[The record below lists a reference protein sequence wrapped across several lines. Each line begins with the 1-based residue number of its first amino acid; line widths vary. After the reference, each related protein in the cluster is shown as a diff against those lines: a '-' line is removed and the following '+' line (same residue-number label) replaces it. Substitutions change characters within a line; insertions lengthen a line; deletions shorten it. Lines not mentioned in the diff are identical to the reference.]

1 MDWTMPEGYG
11 IPSGSSFAHGS
22 PKEVS
27 LVSFTLHLRAFTRK
41 QLYRRLQQAYAS
53 GSLKLVKRIHA
64 LLALAQGQSVSAVAE
79 MLSLGEQTVR
89 DYRNQYLFKGMASL
103 VYKAPPGRPSKL
115 TKTQRQQLAE
125 WIKASP
131 QDLGYTSGCWNTPM
145 VQDLIQ
151 RHFGVAY
158 HPHYIATLLTNLGFS
173 YQKAR
178 FVSDHLNEAK
188 RLEWRHTRWPKILRQ
203 AKQRKALLLF
213 GDEASFAQ
221 WGSLSY
227 TWAPKGQ
234 QPEVP
239 TSGKRKAYK
248 VFGLIDYFSGHLF
261 YKAHAGR
268 FNSESYKAFLLE
280 VLSQTTHH
288 VVVIQDGARYH
299 TSTAMKVFFEAH
311 AERLTIEQLPA
322 YSPDFNPIEHLWK
335 KVKKEA
341 THLKHFPEFTDLQ
354 HEVDR
359 ALLHFAQTPRE
370 ITVLMARYCEK
381 LGQVDKAA

>member
-1 MDWTMPEGYG
+1 
-11 IPSGSSFAHGS
+11 
-22 PKEVS
+22 
-27 LVSFTLHLRAFTRK
+27 
-41 QLYRRLQQAYAS
+41 
-53 GSLKLVKRIHA
+53 
-64 LLALAQGQSVSAVAE
+64 
-79 MLSLGEQTVR
+79 MLSLSEPTVR
-89 DYRNQYLFKGMASL
+89 YYRNQYLCKGMASL

-131 QDLGYTSGCWNTPM
+131 QDVGYTSGCWNTPM

-158 HPHYIATLLTNLGFS
+158 HPHYIATLLKNLRFS

-188 RLEWRHTRWPKILRQ
+188 RLEWRHTRWPKIVRQ
-203 AKQRKALLLF
+203 ARQRKALFLF

-227 TWAPKGQ
+227 TWALRGQ
-234 QPEVP
+234 QPEVL

-248 VFGLIDYFSGHLF
+248 VFGLIDYFSGRFFFTGHS
-261 YKAHAGR
+261 GR
-268 FNSESYKAFLLE
+268 FNSESYAAFLLD
-280 VLSQTTHH
+280 VLAQTTPHIF
-288 VVVIQDGARYH
+288 VIQDGARYH
-299 TSTAMKVFFEAH
+299 TSRAMQQFFDAQ
-311 AERLTIEQLPA
+311 AARLTIKQLPS

-341 THLKHFPEFTDLQ
+341 THLKYFPEFTRLQ
-354 HEVDR
+354 AEVDR
-359 ALLHFAQTPRE
+359 ALVHFAQTPRE
-370 ITVLMARYCEK
+370 ITVLMARYCET
-381 LGQVDKAA
+381 LMVHETFSESL

>member
-1 MDWTMPEGYG
+1 MPEGYG

-53 GSLKLVKRIHA
+53 GSLKLVKRIHVF
-64 LLALAQGQSVSAVAE
+64 LALAQGQSVSAVAE

>member
-1 MDWTMPEGYG
+1 MRRMESDEANGELQL
-11 IPSGSSFAHGS
+11 SS
-22 PKEVS
+22 
-27 LVSFTLHLRAFTRK
+27 FTRK
-41 QLYRRLQQAYAS
+41 QLYRRLQQAFAS
-53 GSLKLVKRIHA
+53 GSFKLVKRIYA
-64 LLALAQGQSVSAVAE
+64 LLALAQGQKTSEVAE

-89 DYRNQYLFKGMASL
+89 DYRNQYLCKGLASL
-103 VYKAPPGRPSKL
+103 VYQAPPGRPSKR
-115 TKTQRQQLAE
+115 TKTQRQQLAA
-125 WIKASP
+125 WSKASP
-131 QDLGYTSGCWNTPM
+131 HEAGYTSGCWNTPM
-145 VQDLIQ
+145 IQDLIQ
-151 RHFGVAY
+151 RHFGVEY
-158 HPHYIATLLTNLGFS
+158 HPHYIATLLRNMGFS

-188 RLEWRHTRWPKILRQ
+188 RLEWRQTRWPKILRQ

-239 TSGKRKAYK
+239 TSGKRKGYK
-248 VFGLIDYFSGHLF
+248 VFGLIDYFSGRLF

-268 FNSESYKAFLLE
+268 FNSASYAAFLLD
-280 VLSQTTHH
+280 VLSQTTQP

-299 TSTAMKVFFEAH
+299 TSKAMRAFFAMH
-311 AERLTIEQLPA
+311 ADRLTIEQLPA

-341 THLKHFPEFTDLQ
+341 THLKYFPEFTHLQ
-354 HEVDR
+354 AEVDR
-359 ALLHFAQTPRE
+359 ALLHFAHTPRE
-370 ITVLMARYCEK
+370 ITVLMARYCET
-381 LGQVDKAA
+381 LGAMAA

>member
-11 IPSGSSFAHGS
+11 IPSGSSFAHGA

-27 LVSFTLHLRAFTRK
+27 LMSFTLHLRAFTRK
-41 QLYRRLQQAYAS
+41 QLSRRLQQAYAS
-53 GSLKLVKRIHA
+53 GSLQLVKRLHA
-64 LLALAQGQSVSAVAE
+64 LLALAQGQSVSDVAE

-89 DYRNQYLFKGMASL
+89 DYRNHYLCKGMASL
-103 VYKAPPGRPSKL
+103 VYQAPPGRPSKL

-131 QDLGYTSGCWNTPM
+131 QDVGYTSGCWNTPM

-151 RHFGVAY
+151 RHFGVVY
-158 HPHYIATLLTNLGFS
+158 HPHYIATLLKNMGFS

-234 QPEVP
+234 QPAVP

-248 VFGLIDYFSGHLF
+248 VFGAIDYFSGRF
-261 YKAHAGR
+261 FSKAQTGR
-268 FNSESYKAFLLE
+268 FNSESYAAFLLD
-280 VLSQTTHH
+280 VLTQTTRH
-288 VVVIQDGARYH
+288 VFVIQDGARYH
-299 TSTAMKVFFEAH
+299 TSKAMGQFFAAH
-311 AERLTIEQLPA
+311 AARLTPVQLPA
-322 YSPDFNPIEHLWK
+322 YSPDFNPIEYLWK
-335 KVKKEA
+335 KVKKLA
-341 THLKHFPEFTDLQ
+341 THLKYFPEFTLLQ
-354 HEVDR
+354 AEVDK
-359 ALLHFAQTPRE
+359 ALLHFAQTPQE
-370 ITVLMARYCEK
+370 IMTLMTRYCDS
-381 LGQVDKAA
+381 LGALAA